1 MAAAKVDSFAMTSR
15 LSLLRSRLMRLSRLR
30 ALLRAAAAAATLGSS
45 VVIAA
50 FIVFAIDFCFRLEI
64 YERLLVM
71 FVAAAAVA
79 WLLWRYARP
88 LVRRRESL
96 TETALFVER
105 RHQIDSDLVAALQ
118 FETASKYDF
127 ESPRLATA
135 VIDYVS
141 AATPS
146 IRVFDGVVPG
156 QLPRRVLVCA
166 ICVVAAVIAVAAAP
180 GHAAAFFQRILL
192 GGAQYPTRT
201 NIKRVFVNRT
211 QVFAATN
218 NDVTVAYS
226 KAPQG
231 QPLKFLVECS
241 GQLPAN
247 GSVVLAPSGG
257 KTARSQ
263 LSLARVA
270 PSQRLTWLRD
280 AAARLND
287 LLHSPPAEISP
298 RIRDEL
304 VTLVQCDAPQAVKQV
319 VAAPLT
325 TELQPALN
333 QVERAI
339 RDFDRR
345 IDGSAVF
352 QAELRHFNDDL
363 RYEVLIGDAAT
374 QFADV
379 QLIPLPIVQLEII
392 PRPPVYASGAV
403 SKANSAGSQVV
414 VLEGSAVEA
423 QLSCAN
429 KPLRSAWMTLQRGDV
444 KERIELVA
452 SDDSN
457 RTWFPPTDRLLAKNI
472 VHELRYELQV
482 VDADGLGL
490 ETPIRGAIRV
500 QPDQPPAAMA
510 KVVHKLILPSAV
522 PVIGYQV
529 SDDFGVSRV
538 VLTAEVERG
547 VEKDPG
553 NGLSPGPS
561 ESTADLS
568 ANKPPPQI
576 ETHRFVIVSGAKPLI
591 GGEAPIQGTH
601 PISLAPLKLVKGDRL
616 KLSVEAMDY
625 RGEDESGQ
633 PRGQVA
639 TSEPVTLEVADE
651 AAVLA
656 AIAEA
661 DKRSEQQLSEII
673 ERQLSSGGDRQ

>member
-30 ALLRAAAAAATLGSS
+30 GLLRAAAAAATIGSS

-50 FIVFAIDFCFRLEI
+50 FIVFAIDFCFRLDI
-64 YERLLVM
+64 FERLLVM

-79 WLLWRYARP
+79 WSLWRYALP

-105 RHQIDSDLVAALQ
+105 RQQIDSDLVAALQ
-118 FETASKYDF
+118 FETMSKTDF

-146 IRVFDGVVPG
+146 IRVFDGVVPR
-156 QLPRRVLVCA
+156 QLPRRALLCA
-166 ICVVAAVIAVAAAP
+166 ICLVVAFIAFSAAP

-192 GGAQYPTRT
+192 RGAPYPTRT
-201 NIKRVFVNRT
+201 HFERIFVNRA

-218 NDVTVAYS
+218 SDTTVADS

-231 QPLKFLVECS
+231 QPLTFLVECT

-247 GSVVLAPSGG
+247 GSVVLAPSSS
-257 KTARSQ
+257 KTARNQ

-287 LLHSPPAEISP
+287 LLHSPPADISP

-304 VTLVQCDAPQAVKQV
+304 VTLIQCDAPQAIEPLVG
-319 VAAPLT
+319 APLT

-333 QVERAI
+333 QIERAI

-345 IDGSAVF
+345 IEGSAVY

-379 QLIPLPIVQLEII
+379 QLIPLPIIQLDIV
-392 PRPPVYASGAV
+392 PRPPAYANAAV
-403 SKANSAGSQVV
+403 PKVNSAGSQVV

-423 QLSCAN
+423 KVSCAN
-429 KPLRSAWMTLQRGDV
+429 KPLQSAWMTLQRGDV
-444 KERIELVA
+444 TERIELVA

-457 RTWFPPTDRLLAKNI
+457 RTWFPPTDWLLAKNI

-500 QPDQPPAAMA
+500 QPDQPPTAMA

-529 SDDFGVSRV
+529 SDDFGISRV
-538 VLTAEVERG
+538 VLTAEVERS
-547 VEKDPG
+547 VEKEP
-553 NGLSPGPS
+553 SAAPSSGPS
-561 ESTADLS
+561 GSTTDS
-568 ANKPPPQI
+568 ATKQPPPEI
-576 ETHRFVIVSGAKPLI
+576 ETHRLVIVSGEKPLI

-601 PISLAPLKLVKGDRL
+601 PLSLAPLKLVKGDRL